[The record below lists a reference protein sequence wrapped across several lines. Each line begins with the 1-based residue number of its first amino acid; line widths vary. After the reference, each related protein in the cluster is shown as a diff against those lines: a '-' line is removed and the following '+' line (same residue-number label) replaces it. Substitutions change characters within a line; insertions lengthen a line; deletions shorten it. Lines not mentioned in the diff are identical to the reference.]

1 MEFHYVRCCVAI
13 NLEDGVPCSV
23 ALVHLYQAS
32 VAAIRSQLV
41 NALAVAHLYQ
51 ASGIRSQLLDSLVAF
66 ENI

>member
-1 MEFHYVRCCVAI
+1 M
-13 NLEDGVPCSV
+13 PCSV

-51 ASGIRSQLLDSLVAF
+51 ASGIRSQLVDSLAAL